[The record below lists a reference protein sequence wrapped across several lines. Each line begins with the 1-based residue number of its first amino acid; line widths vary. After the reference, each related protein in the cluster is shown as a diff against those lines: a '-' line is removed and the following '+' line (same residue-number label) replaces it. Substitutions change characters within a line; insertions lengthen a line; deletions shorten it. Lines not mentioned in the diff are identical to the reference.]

1 MQDAAQLRAKDE
13 EIVALKQV
21 LRLLALLVQKKYKY

>member
-13 EIVALKQV
+13 EIAALKQV
-21 LRLLALLVQKKYKY
+21 LRLLALLVQKKCKY